1 MIHEPTGSRARLT
14 RDELIRRLADIP
26 PLDELLTADDL
37 EKQKLAAAAGEP
49 TPAAVLLLVVNH
61 PGQPTVVFTQRT
73 AHLADHAGQIS
84 FPGGRAEEGDTGPAH
99 TALREAREE
108 VGIEPAAIEI
118 LGELPD
124 YHTSTGFRVRPVVG
138 WAEPPVFF
146 SPDPHEVA
154 EIFEVPLAFL
164 LEPANHRYESAFY
177 KGRLR
182 HYWAMPWRGSFHL
195 GRHGGDAGHLPAHRR
210 PRDVKK
216 GPRKGAPNS
225 THPAVERESAE
236 SFMSPA
242 GR

>member
-1 MIHEPTGSRARLT
+1 MIHEPTGSRERLT
-14 RDELIRRLADIP
+14 RDDIIRRLADSP
-26 PLDELLTADDL
+26 PLGELLTADDL
-37 EKQKLAAAAGEP
+37 EKQKLAASAGEP

-73 AHLADHAGQIS
+73 DHLADHAGQIS

-108 VGIEPAAIEI
+108 VGIEPEAIEI

-124 YHTSTGFRVRPVVG
+124 YHTSTGYRVRPVVG

-182 HYWAMPWRGSFHL
+182 HYWAMPWQ
-195 GRHGGDAGHLPAHRR
+195 GRFIWGATAGMLVTFQRI
-210 PRDVKK
+210 V
-216 GPRKGAPNS
+216 G
-225 THPAVERESAE
+225 RE
-236 SFMSPA
+236 
-242 GR
+242 G